1 MRVRRIL
8 HNPVTRSPHGLD
20 FRLQRVRVAADPDVN
35 FVADYI
41 ALRQAIEP
49 SPALAVDEQA
59 PALGASQAPAR
70 RMRRQM
76 RKLHTPYT
84 F

>member
-1 MRVRRIL
+1 MGSTSGYKGCVWLQIPRWL
-8 HNPVTRSPHGLD
+8 LVTDGSSH
-20 FRLQRVRVAADPDVN
+20 
-35 FVADYI
+35 
-41 ALRQAIEP
+41 RQAIEP
-49 SPALAVDEQA
+49 SPALALDEEA
-59 PALGASQAPAR
+59 PAPGASQAPAR